1 MAPSGDLELAL
12 KPECVQDESDVPPC
26 EYCSNIRV
34 TNIEEL
40 PLGVAENCSNCR
52 LLLDAIETWNET
64 ENLQLYKHF
73 SHPGNGDSFK
83 WFDPWITLQPMGLD
97 QRWIF
102 LRVSPNASML
112 FPTFPCS
119 THSELL

>member
-26 EYCSNIRV
+26 EYCSNIHS

-40 PLGVAENCSNCR
+40 PLGIAQNCSNCR

-64 ENLQLYKHF
+64 EDLQLYKHF
-73 SHPGNGDSFK
+73 RRPVIDSSK
-83 WFDPWITLQPMGLD
+83 TWYQTYIELRTEESRPRYID
-97 QRWIF
+97 
-102 LRVSPNASML
+102 LRVSPDASRS
-112 FPTFPCS
+112 F
-119 THSELL
+119 